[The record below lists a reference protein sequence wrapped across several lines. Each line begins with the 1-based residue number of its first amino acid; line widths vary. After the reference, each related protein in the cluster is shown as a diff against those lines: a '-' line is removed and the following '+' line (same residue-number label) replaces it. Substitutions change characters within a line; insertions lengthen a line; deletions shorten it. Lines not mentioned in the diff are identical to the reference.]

1 MLKLI
6 TGNSAYDYSLYNGL
20 ETNNMVECLD
30 DIIAIQEKLFDF
42 GLTISGFQF
51 VGLVLENNTLSTSRV
66 DIKIS
71 HFLLSFGFI
80 FSLFGSFLSYINF
93 KFIRSIKYEEN
104 KFIIYSIKKYK
115 SILVLSYMIPYFNSI
130 LFLLPINILIH
141 NMLDIY
147 YGIIFNIISFIL
159 FLFGVITHQIII
171 VNKQK
176 FKDIN
181 NNIIY
186 KRKDTK

>member
-147 YGIIFNIISFIL
+147 YGITFNIISFIL